1 MPMKKLYLSLLILFF
16 FKLLDA
22 QVKKPEIL
30 AVELPGSGFYFVNS
44 KTGQKTTSQIWEEV
58 GTFVNGFARVYH
70 NQRWGFVDHQ
80 GNLVVPVKFESL
92 RNFSNQLAA
101 ARQNSKWG
109 FIDNKGN
116 TIVPFVYD
124 IIYDFT
130 ENITAAYKNRR
141 WSLID
146 RQGKK
151 IRDLDVDVFYGFRN
165 GSARFLQK
173 GRYGRMNTKGEIVSF
188 EKSGP
193 DIYEYETNTRQA
205 STQATPCPD
214 NIGFERGN
222 FTNWECFVGEV
233 DAVGTT
239 NVITVTPSAPTPNRH
254 VIYPAADPS
263 EIDPY
268 GLFPINPPDGSGYA
282 LKLGNNVNGAEAE
295 RVRYTITVPANAEE
309 ASITYRY
316 AVVFQDPGHLR
327 HQQPRFSAKLL
338 DVETNKYLNCASYEY
353 VADDTIPGFF
363 SSPIDDSVKCKN
375 WASVFINLSAYAGKT
390 LILEFTTADCT
401 LGAHWGYTYVDVGDC
416 NVSAEIEFECNPNIA
431 RLSGPPGFRSYRWW
445 DENYTNIIARSRNFT
460 LNPAPPGNTP
470 LHLEV
475 IPSNGAGCS
484 DTLHV
489 TAINISPIAD
499 AGPDKTICAGSRT
512 FIGSNTVSGHT
523 YTWTPSDFLTNPNIA
538 MPVVTGTTTTTYV
551 VAVTKTSNGCIA
563 YDTVTVNVN
572 PKPMA
577 VFDPG
582 ENQCME
588 GNSFS
593 FTNNS
598 IGASQY
604 KWYFGDGDT
613 SLQRTPSHHYE
624 LPGEFAVKLVVTGN
638 NGCQD
643 SLTRDVTVYSNP
655 NVNTIDNSSICR
667 GNTIRL
673 QSSGAQTYEWSPA
686 AGLSCNDCPN
696 PIASPLTTTTYFV
709 KGESSTGCPGYD
721 TVTIEVHQP
730 FEIRVEAGGEIC
742 ANGSFNLSASGAVTY
757 KWVPAG
763 SLSNDTIPNPVA
775 TPGLTTTYRV
785 VGFDAHNCFTDT
797 GYVTVTVNPNPTL
810 KLGPDLTLST
820 GTIVPL
826 NPVVTNGP
834 IVSWSWD
841 PPLYLSCDDC
851 PEPVA
856 TVKTDI
862 SYTARIQNIHGCEAV
877 DTIRI
882 NTFCEGSQVFIPNA
896 FTPDGDGVNDILM
909 VRAKGVQVVKS
920 FRIFSRWGE
929 LLFEKTNFPPNT
941 PAFGWDGKIRGK
953 TGAPEVYVY
962 TAEVTCDNLQT
973 YTYKGNTAIL
983 K

>member
-1 MPMKKLYLSLLILFF
+1 MVKFYLSLLIIFF
-16 FKLLDA
+16 FNLLHA
-22 QVKKPEIL
+22 QVKRPEVHAI
-30 AVELPGSGFYFVNS
+30 ESSGPGFYFVNS
-44 KTGQKTTSQIWEEV
+44 KTGKRVGSKSWEEV
-58 GTFVNGFARVYH
+58 SSFVNGFARVYN
-70 NQRWGFVDHQ
+70 NQRWGFVDHL
-80 GNLVVPVKFESL
+80 GKMVVAVKFESL

-116 TIVPFVYD
+116 TIVPFIYD
-124 IIYDFT
+124 IVYDFT
-130 ENITAAYKNRR
+130 ENITAVYRNRR

-151 IRDLDVDVFYGFRN
+151 VRDLDVNVFYGFRN
-165 GSARFLQK
+165 GQARFLRN
-173 GRYGRMNTKGEIVSF
+173 GRYGRMNTKGEIISF
-188 EKSGP
+188 EKTNP
-193 DIYEYETNTRQA
+193 DIIEYETNAREDLSQA
-205 STQATPCPD
+205 ASCPD

-222 FTNWECFVGEV
+222 FTNWECFIGEV

-239 NVITVTPSAPTPNRH
+239 NVITVNPSAPTANRH
-254 VIYPAADPS
+254 VVYPAADPS

-295 RVRYTITVPANAEE
+295 RVRYTITVPANAED
-309 ASITYRY
+309 AFITYRY

-375 WASVFINLSAYAGKT
+375 WASVFINLSTYAGKT

-416 NVSAEIEFECNPNIA
+416 NVSAEIDFECNPNIA

-445 DENYTNIIARSRNFT
+445 DENYTSIISRSRNFT

-489 TAINISPIAD
+489 TAVNISPIAD
-499 AGPDKTICAGSRT
+499 AGPDKTVCAGTRT
-512 FIGSNTVSGHT
+512 SIGSSAVPGYT
-523 YTWTPSDFLTNPNIA
+523 YSWSPSDFLSNPNIA
-538 MPVVTGTTTTTYV
+538 MPVVTATTTTTYV
-551 VAVTKTSNGCIA
+551 LAVTKTSNGCIA
-563 YDTVTVNVN
+563 YDTVTVNVK
-572 PKPMA
+572 PKPTA
-577 VFDPG
+577 LFDPG
-582 ENQCME
+582 DNQCLTE
-588 GNSFS
+588 NSFE
-593 FTNNS
+593 FINNS
-598 IGASQY
+598 TGATQY
-604 KWYFGDGDT
+604 RWEFGDGDT
-613 SLQRTPSHHYE
+613 SLMRTPSHRYKTT
-624 LPGEFAVKLVVTGN
+624 GSFTVKLLVTGN

-643 SLTRDVTVYSNP
+643 SLSRIVTVYANP
-655 NVNTIDNSSICR
+655 NVRTIDNTSICR
-667 GNTIRL
+667 GNPIRL
-673 QSSGAQTYEWSPA
+673 QTSGAQTYEWSPA
-686 AGLSCNDCPN
+686 EGLSCTDCPN
-696 PIASPLTTTTYFV
+696 PIASPESSTTYYV
-709 KGESSTGCPGYD
+709 KGENSAGCPGYD
-721 TVTIEVHQP
+721 TITIVVHQP
-730 FEIRVEAGGEIC
+730 FGIKVSPGGEIC

-757 KWVPAG
+757 KWTPAG
-763 SLSNDTIPNPVA
+763 SLSNDTLPNPVA
-775 TPGLTTTYRV
+775 TPKLTTNYRV
-785 VGFDAHNCFTDT
+785 VGYDAHHCFTDT
-797 GYVTVTVNPNPTL
+797 GYVKVTVNPNPTL

-834 IVSWSWD
+834 ITSWSWT
-841 PPLYLSCDDC
+841 PPDHLSCDDC

-856 TVKTDI
+856 TVKNDI
-862 SYTARIQNIHGCEAV
+862 SYTARIQNIYGCEAV

-929 LLFEKTNFPPNT
+929 LLFERTNFPPNT
-941 PAFGWDGKIRGK
+941 PAYGWDGKIRGK